1 MVVFAF
7 LYAIKNL
14 TLNQICNKVISLQ
27 SPNKRCYILIVD
39 FYQLVVL
46 AAWNSTKCSRKNYY
60 IASMSGWYA
69 S

>member
-1 MVVFAF
+1 MLTVVLFKNYILIMVVFAF

-46 AAWNSTKCSRKNYY
+46 AA
-60 IASMSGWYA
+60 
-69 S
+69 